1 MRGTTCGRIWEGVSK
16 VASNV
21 LNLHSQK
28 LQDPDKVVECLQK
41 KKKTKTKKLTNVM
54 AIPKRHNPAGYD
66 ASPSVRK
73 MENSPKNSR
82 ANPDTRSVTSIT
94 KRENWNHRMG
104 QVRKDQSRVIWSNLP
119 AQEKPLEHITQYC
132 FQIVL
137 EDLL

>member
-1 MRGTTCGRIWEGVSK
+1 MGRSLKGRLKCSESSLPKATGSRQSGRMFAK
-16 VASNV
+16 E
-21 LNLHSQK
+21 K
-28 LQDPDKVVECLQK
+28 T
-41 KKKTKTKKLTNVM
+41 KTKTKKLTNVV

-73 MENSPKNSR
+73 MENRPKNSR